1 MAQVHQAALNLS
13 YTKILAPVDGIIGGK
28 TVEIGIQVAAG
39 QEMFAITQTQDIW
52 VTANFKETQ
61 IRRMRAGQSVTI
73 HVDSLGE
80 NFNAYIENMAGATG
94 AEYSLLPPENATG
107 NYIKV
112 VQRLPVRIRFKS
124 GQKNEER
131 LRPGMSVEPQ
141 VWLQ

>member
-1 MAQVHQAALNLS
+1 
-13 YTKILAPVDGIIGGK
+13 
-28 TVEIGIQVAAG
+28 
-39 QEMFAITQTQDIW
+39 MFAITQTQDIW

>member
-1 MAQVHQAALNLS
+1 M
-13 YTKILAPVDGIIGGK
+13 
-28 TVEIGIQVAAG
+28 QVAAG
-39 QEMFAITQTQDIW
+39 QEMFAITQTRDIC

-80 NFNAYIENMAGATG
+80 DFAGYIENMAGATG

-112 VQRLPVRIRFKS
+112 VRLPVCIRFKS
-124 GQKNEER
+124 GEKNEER